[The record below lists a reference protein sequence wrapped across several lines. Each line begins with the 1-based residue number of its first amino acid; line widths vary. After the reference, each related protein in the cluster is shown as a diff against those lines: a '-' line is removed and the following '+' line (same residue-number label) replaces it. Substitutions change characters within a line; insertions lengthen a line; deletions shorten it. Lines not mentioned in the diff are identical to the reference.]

1 MDSRDGIKLFAEAC
15 KETFEIAKDIK
26 EQQDIVRDD
35 LQHIFNVVLR
45 ANAEEL
51 KVCNS
56 YITNKYPDLTQFTPT
71 NCFLTIV
78 PSDVVEAMSVLQL
91 QNSLLVAAGA
101 LNNMLANYK
110 LLRIVGSGAKIAVKQ
125 AIEGT
130 LKHL

>member
-1 MDSRDGIKLFAEAC
+1 MDNQDGIKLFADAC
-15 KETFEIAKDIK
+15 KESFEVAKDVK
-26 EQQDIVRDD
+26 EQQDIVRED

-51 KVCNS
+51 KACNS
-56 YITNKYPDLTQFTPT
+56 YITNKYPDLTRFTPT
-71 NCFLTIV
+71 NCFLTVV

-110 LLRIVGSGAKIAVKQ
+110 LLRIVCGGAKIAVKQ
-125 AIEGT
+125 AIEGA
-130 LKHL
+130 LK